1 MTRLRRSAGG
11 FALACVPCSAMTLA
25 GAAIVL
31 AVSSSE
37 SLLECTCDT
46 GDHRM
51 CPMHHRSAP
60 GVKVCLM
67 RSADSDGAA
76 VLTALFGAVAMP
88 PSNTATALQSASV
101 TVVLVEPA
109 LLSLRPVPPDPP
121 PPRA

>member
-1 MTRLRRSAGG
+1 
-11 FALACVPCSAMTLA
+11 MTLA
-25 GAAIVL
+25 VTATALAI
-31 AVSSSE
+31 SSSE

-60 GVKVCLM
+60 DAKVCLM

-76 VLTALFGAVAMP
+76 VLTALFGVVAVP
-88 PSNTATALQSASV
+88 PSNPAAALPRVSV
-101 TVVLVEPA
+101 TLVLVEPT
-109 LLSLRPVPPDPP
+109 LHSLRPVPPDPP